1 MAVVV
6 DAAAVAEVL
15 LGSPLAPAV
24 AAQIRETEV
33 FVPASLDI
41 EVLTLVQAAE
51 RAGRISPQAAT
62 RAANTLAVFPA
73 HRVEIVPLIADA
85 WAKRV
90 NLPIDL
96 ACYVALAAR
105 RALPLVSADPRLA
118 GVTVTAC
125 ELLSLV

>member
-1 MAVVV
+1 MALVV

-15 LGSPLAPAV
+15 LGSPLAGAV

-51 RAGRISPQAAT
+51 TAGRISARVSTA
-62 RAANTLAVFPA
+62 AANTLAVFPA
-73 HRVEIVPLIADA
+73 HRVEVVPLIADA

-105 RALPLVSADPRLA
+105 RAVPLVSADRRLA
-118 GVTVTAC
+118 GHTVTAC
-125 ELLSLV
+125 EIVFLA